1 MILEVP
7 LFYVKINERDKNIMI
22 IKDIYE
28 TRFSDM
34 NKVLIKK
41 SINEYSKIYENVYEG
56 EYVNIPIELFN
67 MKVDV
72 LKPLSGSKFNDYN
85 MIVFCK

>member
-1 MILEVP
+1 
-7 LFYVKINERDKNIMI
+7 MI
-22 IKDIYE
+22 IKDIYN
-28 TRFSDM
+28 TRFSDT

-41 SINEYSKIYENVYEG
+41 SISEYSKRYENIYEG

-67 MKVDV
+67 LEVDV
-72 LKPLSGSKFNDYN
+72 LKPISGSKLNGYN

>member
-1 MILEVP
+1 
-7 LFYVKINERDKNIMI
+7 MI
-22 IKDIYE
+22 IRDIYN
-28 TRFSDM
+28 TRFSDT

-41 SINEYSKIYENVYEG
+41 SISEYSKNYENIYEG

-67 MKVDV
+67 LEVDV
-72 LKPLSGSKFNDYN
+72 LKPISGSKLNGYN